1 MVEFRQGD
9 STPPVSRDGD
19 LNAVV
24 LVGGGSR
31 RMGRPKQILRR
42 DGLTMVEIAVAAVA
56 GIADR
61 VVLAGS
67 GEVPGEL
74 GGLERLADAPGVPGP
89 LGGIL
94 AAIRSV
100 PESPWIVVA
109 CDMPRVRREA
119 VEWLVSERRPEIW
132 AVLPQT
138 VVGRVEPLL
147 AVYEPRMRDVLEL
160 RATDGRFGLQD
171 LAASDRVW
179 CPSPPAGI
187 RDAWVNVNTLEEFES
202 STVID
207 V

>member
-1 MVEFRQGD
+1 MSEFRRGG
-9 STPPVSRDGD
+9 SAGSISRDRN

-31 RMGRPKQILRR
+31 RMGRPKQTLRR
-42 DGLTMVEIAVAAVA
+42 DGVTLVEIAVAAV
-56 GIADR
+56 GTSVDR

-74 GGLERLADAPGVPGP
+74 EGLECLADAPGVPGP

-94 AAIRSV
+94 AAMRSA
-100 PESPWIVVA
+100 PDGAWIVVA
-109 CDMPRVRREA
+109 CDMPRVRRDA
-119 VEWLVSERRPEIW
+119 VAWLVSQRRPEIW

-138 VVGRVEPLL
+138 VMGRVEPLL
-147 AVYEPRMRDVLEL
+147 AVYEARMRDALEL
-160 RATDGRFGLQD
+160 RAAEGRFGMQD

-179 CPSPPAGI
+179 CPCPPAGI